1 MTNARALRLGHAL
14 TISGIARKPMR
25 EERGGARPEEG
36 GDRSAELMG
45 HGEDFGFTLNEAGAT
60 GEFGE
65 ERLNLM

>member
-1 MTNARALRLGHAL
+1 
-14 TISGIARKPMR
+14 MR